1 MKAVVFEEYKKK
13 PALKEV
19 PKPTPGPGE
28 VILKVAGS
36 GACHS
41 DVAVYDEYEY
51 DVTAGHMTPPFI
63 LGHEVSGWVD
73 SVGEGVTGVNVG
85 DAYLVYGPT
94 ACGHCRYCSRGQ
106 DTYCLN
112 FADTSCMA
120 VGLGRDGGMA
130 EYVAVP
136 ARNLVALGDADPIDA
151 APLADAGLTP
161 YHAIKKALPELV
173 GGGRTALVVGLG
185 GLGMLGVQIIQALSS
200 ATVLVADMK
209 PEAIEAAKKIGAIP
223 VEGTTTQEQLDFIN
237 TYTGGV
243 GVDAAFDFVGVEQT
257 VTLAAQAV
265 RYDGS
270 ATIVGIAG
278 GTYEWNFYKQRYGST
293 LGNTYWGTIE
303 DLHDV
308 VGLYREGKIKTNVAR
323 YPLSQAE
330 EAYRA
335 LREGTLTA
343 RAVIV
348 PTLDE

>member
-1 MKAVVFEEYKKK
+1 MKAVVFEAYKQK
-13 PALKEV
+13 PVLKDVE
-19 PKPTPGPGE
+19 KPVAGPGE
-28 VILKVAGS
+28 VVLKVAGS

-41 DVAVYDEYEY
+41 DVAVYDEYDL
-51 DVTAGHMTPPFI
+51 DVTFGHMTPPFI
-63 LGHEVSGWVD
+63 LGHEVSGWID
-73 SVGEGVTGVNVG
+73 SVGEGVTGFKEG
-85 DAYLVYGPT
+85 DAYLVYGPI

-112 FADTSCMA
+112 FAETDCMA

-161 YHAIKKALPELV
+161 YHAIKKSLPELV
-173 GGGRTALVVGLG
+173 GGGRTALVIGLG

-200 ATVLVADMK
+200 ATVLVADTK
-209 PEAIEAAKKIGAIP
+209 PEAVAAAEALGA
-223 VEGTTTQEQLDFIN
+223 VAVQGSTTEEQLAFIN
-237 TYTGGV
+237 EYTGGV
-243 GVDAAFDFVGVEQT
+243 GVDAAFDFVGVAPT
-257 VTLAAQAV
+257 VALAAQSV
-265 RYDGS
+265 RYDGA

-278 GTYEWNFYKQRYGST
+278 GAYEWNFYKQRYGAT
-293 LGNTYWGTIE
+293 LGSTYWGTIE

-308 VGLYREGKIKTNVAR
+308 VGLYREGKITTNIER
-323 YPLSQAE
+323 YPLSKAE

-335 LREGTLTA
+335 LREGTLSA